1 MTDRIR
7 AAVIGTGNIARAH
20 GEALK
25 NEAERVELVAAV
37 DVEAERAAAFGE
49 KFGAGQTYTDV
60 DEMLAA
66 EQPQVVLITTP
77 PGLHAE
83 LSVAAMEAGAW
94 VLCEKPLCASL
105 AEMDRIEAAEARTG
119 NYCSSIFQ
127 WRFGAAGRHVKRLID
142 DGVLGKLLVGTA
154 LTTWY
159 RPPAYYAVPWRG
171 KWATELGGVT
181 MGHGIHAMDFLLWL
195 MGEWAEVSAMIG
207 TLDREIEVEDVS
219 MAMVRFRNGAMANIT
234 NSVLSPRE
242 SSYVR
247 LDAQA
252 ATVEL
257 THLYSYQNDDWRF
270 TPLAGLEASE
280 GEDGADD
287 SPLTQAARSG
297 EGEGNRLAALPKDW
311 RTVPDNY
318 PSSHAAQVHHFLDS
332 FARGERPEVSGPG
345 VRGTIDFLASLY
357 KSAMTGERVQRGSI
371 QPGDP
376 FYDSMC
382 GPCDGTWQG

>member
-1 MTDRIR
+1 MTERIR

-25 NEAERVELVAAV
+25 SQAGRVELVAAV

-49 KFGAGQTYTDV
+49 TFGAARTYTDAN
-60 DEMLAA
+60 EMLAA

-105 AEMDRIEAAEARTG
+105 AELGQIEAAEARTG
-119 NYCSSIFQ
+119 NFCSSIFQ
-127 WRFGAAGRHVKRLID
+127 WRFGAAGQHVKQLID
-142 DGVLGKLLVGTA
+142 SGTLGRPLVGTA

-159 RPPAYYAVPWRG
+159 RTPAYYAVPWRG

-195 MGEWAEVSAMIG
+195 MGEWAEVSAMMG

-242 SSYVR
+242 TSYVR
-247 LDAQA
+247 LDFQA

-257 THLYSYQNDDWRF
+257 THLYSYGNEDWRF
-270 TPLAGLEASE
+270 TALDGLEAK
-280 GEDGADD
+280 GND
-287 SPLTQAARSG
+287 SALSQAAQSHAG
-297 EGEGNRLAALPKDW
+297 EEAGLAALPADW
-311 RTVPDNY
+311 ATVPDSHR
-318 PSSHAAQVHHFLDS
+318 SSHAAQIGDFLDS
-332 FARGERPEVSGPG
+332 LERGERPAVSGPG
-345 VRGTIDFLASLY
+345 VRGTLDFLASLY
-357 KSAMTGERVQRGSI
+357 KSAMTGERVARGSI
-371 QPGDP
+371 APGDP
-376 FYDSMC
+376 FYERMC
-382 GPCDGTWQG
+382 GPCDGSWRG

>member
-1 MTDRIR
+1 MTNRIR

-25 NEAERVELVAAV
+25 NETERVELVAAV

-49 KFGAGQTYTDV
+49 TFGAGQTYTDA

-77 PGLHAE
+77 PGLHCE
-83 LSVAAMEAGAW
+83 LSMAAMEAGAW

-119 NYCSSIFQ
+119 NFCSSIFQ
-127 WRFGAAGRHVKRLID
+127 WRFGAAGRHVKGLID

-195 MGEWAEVSAMIG
+195 MGEWAEVSAMMG

-242 SSYVR
+242 TSYVR
-247 LDAQA
+247 LDFQA

-257 THLYSYQNDDWRF
+257 THLYSYGNDDWRF
-270 TPLAGLEASE
+270 TPLKGLGPEEGDALAQAAQSRAGEEAGLAPLP
-280 GEDGADD
+280 ADWA
-287 SPLTQAARSG
+287 TI
-297 EGEGNRLAALPKDW
+297 
-311 RTVPDNY
+311 
-318 PSSHAAQVHHFLDS
+318 PSSHRSSHTAQISDFLDS
-332 FARGERPEVSGPG
+332 LERGERPAVSGPG
-345 VRGTIDFLASLY
+345 VRGTLDFLASLY
-357 KSAMTGERVQRGSI
+357 KSAMTGERVARGSI
-371 QPGDP
+371 APGDP
-376 FYDSMC
+376 FYERMC
-382 GPCDGTWQG
+382 GPCDGSWQGQ